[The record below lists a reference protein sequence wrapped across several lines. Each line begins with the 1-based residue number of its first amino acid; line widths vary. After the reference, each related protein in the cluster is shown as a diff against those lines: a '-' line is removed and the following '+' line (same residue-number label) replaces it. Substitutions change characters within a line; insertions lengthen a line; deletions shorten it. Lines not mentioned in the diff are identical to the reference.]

1 MSANNYSLVQ
11 VATSLYVIRV
21 FAPCAVRVNF
31 VVDSDAGTYSTDDD
45 TSLEV
50 GLVAP
55 GLSKVDFLG
64 EITVTVR
71 ASPPDDPSLRAAKL
85 VDSLSSMWPAQHT
98 GTHPH
103 MTQCLP
109 SP

>member
-11 VATSLYVIRV
+11 VATSLYIIRV

-45 TSLEV
+45 TSLE
-50 GLVAP
+50 AP

-64 EITVTVR
+64 EITGGYNIAVAVI
-71 ASPPDDPSLRAAKL
+71 
-85 VDSLSSMWPAQHT
+85 M
-98 GTHPH
+98 
-103 MTQCLP
+103 
-109 SP
+109 